1 MVMCAQI
8 TSVSNRLEKKTIAI
22 ASPDK
27 FVACSNRHNKSI
39 GKVRKTGI
47 ISIVV
52 QSSPA
57 TQAIAQYIVHAYF
70 CTG

>member
-1 MVMCAQI
+1 MVTCAQI
-8 TSVSNRLEKKTIAI
+8 NRLEKKTIAI

-52 QSSPA
+52 QSSP